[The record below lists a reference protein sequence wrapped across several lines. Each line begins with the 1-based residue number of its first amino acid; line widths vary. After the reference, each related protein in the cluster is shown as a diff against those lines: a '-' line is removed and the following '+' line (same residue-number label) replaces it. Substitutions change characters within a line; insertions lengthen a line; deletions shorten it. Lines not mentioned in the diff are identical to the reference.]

1 MSKQSYPSLLTIGNL
16 FASEMVPE
24 VGTWNLDTASLT
36 VVIEMYHMPALDQQ
50 GLKDRILINQLFLFG
65 WHECLKRV
73 DTKRASLINN

>member
-36 VVIEMYHMPALDQQ
+36 VVIERYHMLALDQQ
-50 GLKDRILINQLFLFG
+50 GL
-65 WHECLKRV
+65 
-73 DTKRASLINN
+73 